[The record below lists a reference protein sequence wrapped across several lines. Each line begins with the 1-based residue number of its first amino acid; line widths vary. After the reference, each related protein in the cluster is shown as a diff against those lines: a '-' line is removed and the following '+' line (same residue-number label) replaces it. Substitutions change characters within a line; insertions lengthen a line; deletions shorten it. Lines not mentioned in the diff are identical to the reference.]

1 MAVAHHGEQDDHER
15 SQNPDRES
23 AHSGI
28 DPPVK
33 FLPEA
38 PLDFLLAEHLRQRQ
52 AAKIIAL
59 IGDGVINKKT
69 ISAVI
74 DFIERDLAQHIVDE
88 ELVLF
93 PLLREKCS
101 AEDKIDELLSVLA
114 EEHQEDEA
122 QSGAVLAVLRTLA
135 AGGEA
140 GTEDRRLLQDFA
152 DRLKRHLA
160 LENGVLLPLA
170 RSRLDA
176 ASLRF
181 VAEAML
187 ARRSR
192 RGV

>member
-33 FLPEA
+33 FLLEA

-122 QSGAVLAVLRTLA
+122 ESGAVLAVLRTLA
-135 AGGEA
+135 AGGET
-140 GTEDRRLLQDFA
+140 GTADRRLLQDFA

-187 ARRSR
+187 ARRSQ